1 MKPAHRL
8 PAHFAMA
15 LLNAAFDEDLPC
27 GASPDHPAE
36 LHDRLRRISD
46 PKFAVRT
53 AWRSTQ
59 RAPGEVVDIARPHTT
74 AASRRRPALVVT
86 IACAAVQKNWIKTQP
101 LNTYNG
107 GGVAGPVPPAPAPR
121 PRACWRAFCSR
132 AWACRFPFSPGA
144 SLFRVGPLPPS
155 HGSFS
160 AVVVPMDASA
170 YIWPQAA
177 APA

>member
-8 PAHFAMA
+8 PAFSAMA
-15 LLNAAFDEDLPC
+15 LLNAAFDEDLLRC
-27 GASPDHPAE
+27 ASPNDPAE
-36 LHDRLRRISD
+36 LHDRLRRI
-46 PKFAVRT
+46 PCQHFAVRT

-59 RAPGEVVDIARPHTT
+59 RAPREVDNIARADTT

-155 HGSFS
+155 QGRILMDG
-160 AVVVPMDASA
+160 VPMCCA
-170 YIWPQAA
+170 YAHCAYP
-177 APA
+177 